1 MTIRS
6 VDTVAL
12 TLPFEMGGPKP
23 MFGGKPRQMEML
35 LVRVETEDGLVGWGE
50 AFGFAV
56 WPSTRT
62 ALHTLVAPLAVG
74 RDEADIAGI
83 RDELTR
89 KLHLLGRT
97 GPVMF
102 ALSGLDIALWDLA
115 GKRAGLPLWKLLA
128 ALPAGRGAAAGEG
141 ARLPAYASLLRYGDA
156 QRVSV
161 NTARAVAAGY
171 RQVKLHEITVE
182 AVAAARAAAGPGV
195 ALMMDCNCPWTG
207 DEALAIAEGVRP
219 HGLAWF
225 EEPVWPP
232 EDFPTL
238 ARVRRGCGMPV
249 SAGEN
254 AMSAGDFERMFEAG
268 AVDIAQ
274 PSVTK
279 IGGVSGFIEVVEAA
293 RRHGV
298 RVVAHSPY
306 FGPGLLATLHLTHA
320 LLEPGTPI
328 EYSFVDLG
336 DTPLRCATTVEGG
349 TIAVPGQPGRWGL
362 GADPDPATLE
372 RCTID

>member
-6 VDTVAL
+6 VDAL
-12 TLPFEMGGPKP
+12 AISLPFEMGGPKP
-23 MFGGKPRQMEML
+23 MLGGKPRQMEML
-35 LVRVETEDGLVGWGE
+35 LVRVQTEDGLVGWGE

-62 ALHTLVAPLAVG
+62 ALQTLVAPLAVG
-74 RDEADIAGI
+74 RDEADIAGL
-83 RDELTR
+83 RDDLAR

-115 GKRAGLPLWKLLA
+115 GKRAGQPLWKLLA
-128 ALPAGRGAAAGEG
+128 ALPAGRGAACVQG
-141 ARLPAYASLLRYGDA
+141 ARLPAYASLLRYGDP
-156 QRVSV
+156 QRVAD

-182 AVAAARAAAGPGV
+182 AVAAARAAVGPAV
-195 ALMMDCNCPWTG
+195 ALMMDCNCPWSG
-207 DEALAIAEGVRP
+207 DQALAMAEDLRP
-219 HGLAWF
+219 HALAWF

-232 EDFPTL
+232 EDFPVL

-254 AMSAGDFERMFEAG
+254 AMSAADFERMFEAG

-279 IGGVSGFIEVVEAA
+279 IGGVSGFLDVIAVA

-298 RVVAHSPY
+298 RVVPHSPY

-320 LLEPGTPI
+320 LLESATPI
-328 EYSFVDLG
+328 EYAFVDLG
-336 DTPLRCATTVEGG
+336 ENPLRGTTGVVDG
-349 TIAVPGQPGRWGL
+349 TIGVPDMPGL
-362 GADPDPATLE
+362 GADPDPGTLE
-372 RCTID
+372 RCACA

>member
-128 ALPAGRGAAAGEG
+128 ALPAGRGAAAGG
-141 ARLPAYASLLRYGDA
+141 ARSAS
-156 QRVSV
+156 
-161 NTARAVAAGY
+161 
-171 RQVKLHEITVE
+171 
-182 AVAAARAAAGPGV
+182 
-195 ALMMDCNCPWTG
+195 
-207 DEALAIAEGVRP
+207 
-219 HGLAWF
+219 
-225 EEPVWPP
+225 
-232 EDFPTL
+232 
-238 ARVRRGCGMPV
+238 PV
-249 SAGEN
+249 SGRN
-254 AMSAGDFERMFEAG
+254 ASMRSSVMSKPLRG
-268 AVDIAQ
+268 
-274 PSVTK
+274 
-279 IGGVSGFIEVVEAA
+279 SG
-293 RRHGV
+293 
-298 RVVAHSPY
+298 AHSRSRRP
-306 FGPGLLATLHLTHA
+306 
-320 LLEPGTPI
+320 
-328 EYSFVDLG
+328 
-336 DTPLRCATTVEGG
+336 R
-349 TIAVPGQPGRWGL
+349 IAAW
-362 GADPDPATLE
+362 
-372 RCTID
+372 